1 MDEIEIIKERIRGLE
16 GDYLNLMQYSM
27 KRIWQLEK
35 TINWLSLATSLSF
48 LLAFL
53 LIAHVAKWI

>member
-1 MDEIEIIKERIRGLE
+1 MDEIEIIKERIHGLE

-48 LLAFL
+48 LLSFL